1 MRVALD
7 TDTGAVIQPEAMPA
21 YLAHPS
27 NAGRFVTVRIMDT
40 FTAVGGLPTPGAA
53 ISPLEPGTRP
63 AGETP
68 RSVPLSGAPGA
79 DRRKESN

>member
-7 TDTGAVIQPEAMPA
+7 TDTGAVIAPEAMPA

-40 FTAVGGLPTPGAA
+40 FTAPAGLPTRRSAIAPSQGSEAELAGA
-53 ISPLEPGTRP
+53 
-63 AGETP
+63 TP
-68 RSVPLSGAPGA
+68 DGVPPNAVGA
-79 DRRKESN
+79 DRTRRSN